1 MPQPPD
7 PNNPEA
13 LSSGNMPRIFWI
25 LVAAGTVLAVAIL
38 IFFIVRGVRS
48 AQRQVEAQKR
58 QQVVILLQQAADLR
72 AEGRPQEALAA
83 YQQVLRLDPENE
95 EAIDGIGRLLET
107 AAQPASSPTPGPPTP
122 TPTPLN
128 PIAVV
133 WADAQALYNA
143 GRWEEA
149 IARLRQVQATDPNF
163 QAEQVEEMLYTAYVS
178 LGTEKSNAGRLEEA
192 VNLFDRALSLRP
204 DAVEIRT
211 IRDVTAQYLDALTY
225 WYADWP
231 KVIQLL
237 EDLYRRSPG
246 YRDVRQRLHEAHVE
260 YGDSLARQDKWCAAA
275 QQYAAALQVQNAP
288 GLTTKRQEAQTLC
301 TQQAARPTTA
311 ATTTPGPGG
320 APAAPTEEAGASPN
334 IVTGLGTGR
343 ILYGALDPVDNRFRI
358 FAQPVTANVQPLVLA
373 EDAMQPDLRADGQR
387 LAFRSM
393 RGDQRGLGGF
403 DPATG
408 LRLRFTNFAEDM
420 LPSWNPEGNRLV
432 FASTREGDRRW
443 RIYVAW
449 ADGNDNG
456 SWLTYGQDPAWH
468 PSQDKIVYRGCDDR
482 GNRCG
487 LWTMDGSGAARAPLT
502 DVPSDA
508 HPTWSPKGR
517 YVVFQSQERDG
528 NWDLY
533 RIDVN
538 TKAIVRLTTDPGL
551 DGAPAVSPD
560 GSRVAFLSNR
570 DGAWKIWIKPMT
582 GGPAQLLA
590 PVKGNVDDWLVQKL
604 FWAP

>member
-1 MPQPPD
+1 
-7 PNNPEA
+7 
-13 LSSGNMPRIFWI
+13 MPRIFWI
-25 LVAAGTVLAVAIL
+25 LVAASTALAVAIL
-38 IFFIVRGVRS
+38 IFFIVRGVRN
-48 AQRQVEAQKR
+48 AQQQVEAQKR

-163 QAEQVEEMLYTAYVS
+163 QTDQVEEMLYTAYVS

-260 YGDSLARQDKWCAAA
+260 YGDSLARQDKWCDAA

-301 TQQAARPTTA
+301 TQQAARPTG
-311 ATTTPGPGG
+311 ATTTPGPTTTPG
-320 APAAPTEEAGASPN
+320 APIEEAGPSSN
-334 IVTGLGTGR
+334 VTIGLGTGR
-343 ILYGALDPVDNRFRI
+343 ILYGTQDPVDNRFRI
-358 FAQPVTANVQPLVLA
+358 FAQPVTANVQPLILV

-387 LAFRSM
+387 LAFRNM

-456 SWLTYGQDPAWH
+456 TWLTYGQDPAWH
-468 PSQDKIVYRGCDDR
+468 PSADKIVYRGCDDR

-487 LWTMDGSGAARAPLT
+487 LWTMDGGGASRTPLT
-502 DVPSDA
+502 DAPGDA
-508 HPTWSPKGR
+508 HPTWSPDGR
-517 YVVFQSQERDG
+517 YVIFQSQERDG

-533 RIDVN
+533 RMDVN
-538 TKAIVRLTTDPGL
+538 TNAIIRLTTDPAL

-570 DGAWKIWIKPMT
+570 DGAWKIWIKPMS

-590 PVKGNVDDWLVQKL
+590 PVKGDVGDWLVQKL